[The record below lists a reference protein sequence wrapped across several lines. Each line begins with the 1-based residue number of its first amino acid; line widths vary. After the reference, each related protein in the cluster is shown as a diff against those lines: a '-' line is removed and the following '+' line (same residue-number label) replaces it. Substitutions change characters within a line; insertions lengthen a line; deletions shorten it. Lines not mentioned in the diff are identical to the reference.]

1 MKFFYITKTIKKQME
16 KKIKKIA
23 VILSFLASSMGFAQ
37 IDFSST
43 RFGVLAGPTY
53 SRVQNAHNPSSSRV
67 NFFAGV
73 FALVP
78 IGSDD
83 MFYLQPEI
91 EYLGAGEN
99 GQSDV
104 KYGSN
109 YISVPLYFKAYF
121 SEAESE
127 FFGQLGP
134 RFGFL
139 ISQSVKNPS
148 KTIYQVDQYGKAAS
162 FDFAVSGALG
172 FSFKRK
178 LEVFARFDYGIT
190 DNLPDL
196 KGREPFDPFSS
207 KPKKQHVVSAGISYI
222 FD

>member
-1 MKFFYITKTIKKQME
+1 MKKTLKKWA
-16 KKIKKIA
+16 IVVSA
-23 VILSFLASSMGFAQ
+23 FASSMAFAQ

-43 RFGVLAGPTY
+43 RFGVTAGPTY
-53 SRVQNAHNPSSSRV
+53 SRVQNAHNPSSARV
-67 NFFAGV
+67 SFYGGFLAI
-73 FALVP
+73 VP
-78 IGSDD
+78 IGGDD

-99 GQSDV
+99 GQNSAV
-104 KYGSN
+104 YASN
-109 YISVPLYFKAYF
+109 YISVPVYFKAYF

-139 ISQSVKNPS
+139 MNQSIKSPS
-148 KTIYQVDQYGKAAS
+148 KYIYNTDQFGKAAS
-162 FDFAVSGALG
+162 FDFAISGGLG
-172 FSFKRK
+172 FSYKRK
-178 LEVFARFDYGIT
+178 LEIFARFDYGIT

-196 KGREPFDPFSS
+196 KVETQDPASL
-207 KPKKQHVVSAGISYI
+207 KAKKQHILSAGISYI

>member
-1 MKFFYITKTIKKQME
+1 MKKTLKKWA
-16 KKIKKIA
+16 IVVSA
-23 VILSFLASSMGFAQ
+23 FASSMAFAQ

-43 RFGVLAGPTY
+43 RFGVTAGPTF
-53 SRVQNAHNPSSSRV
+53 SRVQNAHNPSSARV
-67 NFFAGV
+67 SFYGGFL
-73 FALVP
+73 ALIP
-78 IGSDD
+78 IGGDD

-99 GQSDV
+99 GQNSAV
-104 KYGSN
+104 YASN
-109 YISVPLYFKAYF
+109 YISVPVYFKAYF

-139 ISQSVKNPS
+139 MNQTIKNPS
-148 KTIYQVDQYGKAAS
+148 KTIYNTDQFGKAAA
-162 FDFAVSGALG
+162 FDFAISGGLG
-172 FSFKRK
+172 FSYKRK
-178 LEVFARFDYGIT
+178 VEIFARFDYGIT

-196 KGREPFDPFSS
+196 KVETQDPASL
-207 KPKKQHVVSAGISYI
+207 KAKKQHILSAGISYI

>member
-1 MKFFYITKTIKKQME
+1 MKKTLKKWA
-16 KKIKKIA
+16 IVVSA
-23 VILSFLASSMGFAQ
+23 FASSMAFAQ

-43 RFGVLAGPTY
+43 RFGVTAGPTY
-53 SRVQNAHNPSSSRV
+53 SRVQNAHNPSSARV
-67 NFFAGV
+67 SFYGGFL
-73 FALVP
+73 ALVP
-78 IGSDD
+78 IGGDD

-99 GQSDV
+99 GQNSAV
-104 KYGSN
+104 YACN
-109 YISVPLYFKAYF
+109 YISVPIYFKAYF

-139 ISQSVKNPS
+139 MNQSIKNPS
-148 KTIYQVDQYGKAAS
+148 KSIYNTDQFGKAAS
-162 FDFAVSGALG
+162 FDFAISGGLG
-172 FSFKRK
+172 FSYKRK
-178 LEVFARFDYGIT
+178 LEIFARFDYGIT

-196 KGREPFDPFSS
+196 KVETQDPASL
-207 KPKKQHVVSAGISYI
+207 KAKKQHILSVGISYI

>member
-1 MKFFYITKTIKKQME
+1 MKNSFKKS
-16 KKIKKIA
+16 A
-23 VILSFLASSMGFAQ
+23 LILSILASFLSFAQ

-43 RFGVLAGPTY
+43 RFGVTAGPTY
-53 SRVQNAHNPSSSRV
+53 SRVQNAHNPSSARV
-67 NFFAGV
+67 NFFAGA
-73 FALVP
+73 FALIP
-78 IGSDD
+78 IGGDD
-83 MFYLQPEI
+83 MFYLQPEV

-99 GQSDV
+99 GQGSA

-109 YISVPLYFKAYF
+109 YISVPVYFKAYF

-139 ISQSVKNPS
+139 LSQSIKNPS
-148 KTIYQVDQYGKAAS
+148 KPIYTTDQFGKAAA
-162 FDFAVSGALG
+162 FDFAVSAGLG
-172 FSFKRK
+172 FSYKRK
-178 LEVFARFDYGIT
+178 LEIFARFDYGIT

-196 KGREPFDPFSS
+196 KGKEPFDPSS
-207 KPKKQHVVSAGISYI
+207 FKSKKQHVLSAGISYI